1 MFAIIDILVYNHLD
15 RAKIDKKEIY
25 CISLKAAMCRFDE
38 RKEVIMGFFKDFK
51 RDFAQ
56 AVNELMPDKD
66 ELANEYDDEDMV
78 NTFDEN
84 DNMDIAPEDMF
95 DDLDE
100 FLLEPDNE
108 NDSEEYIPDA
118 EMIEEKHEISIE
130 NLDKSSTDYEE
141 VGDYAQIAEAEN
153 VEEHVDYQ
161 SIFDNVNEAESVKD
175 AVLVE
180 DIRKPEVDAAAD
192 VLFAMAAEAE
202 ESMNVKEA
210 SKQDVKQDE
219 TEFVKDVDLEDIFE
233 ETEQKESAVD
243 ETEADETKTE
253 AETVDEEVKA
263 EKDKEDEEKEKEE
276 VKEENKEKEVKEKKP
291 APKKK
296 TTKKQPKAEEKAD
309 SLLNVDL
316 EKAALEAVLKREDED
331 KKEDK
336 SEENFYQE
344 EDIMAELVNESTDI
358 SMSDKGQDID
368 NILSDDTTYITK
380 GTTVKGN
387 ILTDGGIDLIGTV
400 EGDVECKGKLIIGG
414 CVKGTVKSGEIY
426 ANAAKI
432 EGETISDGSVKI
444 GVGSVVIGNITA
456 ASAVIAGA
464 VNGDIDVKGP
474 VIVDSTAVIMGNI
487 KSRSVQINNGAVI
500 EGFCSQCYSEIDVKS
515 FFE

>member
-141 VGDYAQIAEAEN
+141 LGDYAQIAEAEK

-161 SIFDNVNEAESVKD
+161 SIFDNVNEPEPVKD

-180 DIRKPEVDAAAD
+180 ESRKPDVDSAAD

-202 ESMNVKEA
+202 ENMNVKEA
-210 SKQDVKQDE
+210 SKQDEKPAE
-219 TEFVKDVDLEDIFE
+219 TEFVKDVDLEDMFE
-233 ETEQKESAVD
+233 EAEQKENAVA
-243 ETEADETKTE
+243 EPEADDIKTE
-253 AETVDEEVKA
+253 AEAVDEEVKDRKEKAKA
-263 EKDKEDEEKEKEE
+263 EEEKEKEE

-296 TTKKQPKAEEKAD
+296 TAKKQPKAEEKAD

-316 EKAALEAVLKREDED
+316 EKAALEAVLKRED

-336 SEENFYQE
+336 AEENFYQE
-344 EDIMAELVNESTDI
+344 ESIMAELVNESTDV

-380 GTTVKGN
+380 GTTIKGN
-387 ILTDGGIDLIGTV
+387 ISTDGGIDLIGTV

-444 GVGSVVIGNITA
+444 GVGTVVIGNITA
-456 ASAVIAGA
+456 TSAVIAGA